1 MKETDKVL
9 NFYRSATE
17 ITDSS
22 VYPEDLAELMGKK
35 KKKKSIHVWLKNN
48 VKV

>member
-22 VYPEDLAELMGKK
+22 VYPEDLAERMG